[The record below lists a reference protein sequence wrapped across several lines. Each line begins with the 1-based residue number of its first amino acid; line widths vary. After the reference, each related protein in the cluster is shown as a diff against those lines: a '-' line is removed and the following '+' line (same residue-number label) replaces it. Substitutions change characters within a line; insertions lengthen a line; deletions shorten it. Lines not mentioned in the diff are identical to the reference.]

1 MDSSWKDTICA
12 VSTPPGQ
19 GAVAMIRV
27 SGPGTPELLNPCI
40 RLPDTDFRKL
50 EPNKTRL
57 AGFTDAEG
65 PVDDVMVTRF
75 VAPKS
80 YTGEEMAEI
89 TCHGSYYIQQ
99 RILQELVRCGAR
111 PAAPGEFTQRA
122 FLNGKMDLAQAEAVA
137 DLIAAESQAA
147 HKLALNQ
154 MKGRVSDKIHNLRTR
169 LVDLASLME
178 LELDFSEE
186 DVEFA
191 DRRELMNLSMEIL
204 GIVNKLSESFERGN
218 AIKTGIPVTIAGKP
232 NVGKSTL
239 LNALLQEDKAIVSEI
254 PGTTRDAI
262 EDTFV
267 LEGIQF
273 RLTDTAGI
281 RKSQDIV
288 EQMGVDRTFRKV
300 SLASIILYMADVH
313 DSPENVLSEINAL
326 HEKANQEN
334 QKIIT
339 LINKVDQF
347 NQNDRKKLEKEWQK
361 FSFPVILISARDGIN
376 IEEVRKLLVNNAL
389 KSIQQDQQVIISNIR
404 HFEALIHTAE
414 ALNRMVQGMRE
425 GLSSDLLTLDL
436 REAIH
441 HLGTITGEISTDEI
455 LGNIFAK
462 FCIGK

>member
-1 MDSSWKDTICA
+1 MNSSWKDTICA

-19 GAVAMIRV
+19 VAVAMIRV
-27 SGPGTPELLNPCI
+27 SGPGTPELLNQCI
-40 RLPDTDFRKL
+40 RLPNADFRNL

-75 VAPKS
+75 AAPKS

-154 MKGRVSDKIHNLRTR
+154 MKGRVSDKIRNLRTR

-191 DRRELMNLSMEIL
+191 DRRELMDLSMEIL
-204 GIVNKLSESFERGN
+204 GIVNTLSESFERGN

-262 EDTFV
+262 EDSFV
-267 LEGIQF
+267 LEGIRF

-288 EQMGVDRTFRKV
+288 EQMGVDRTFRKA

-361 FSFPVILISARDGIN
+361 FSFPVIRFLHVMG
-376 IEEVRKLLVNNAL
+376 
-389 KSIQQDQQVIISNIR
+389 
-404 HFEALIHTAE
+404 
-414 ALNRMVQGMRE
+414 
-425 GLSSDLLTLDL
+425 
-436 REAIH
+436 
-441 HLGTITGEISTDEI
+441 
-455 LGNIFAK
+455 
-462 FCIGK
+462 